1 MPAPPGSGE
10 SDGSGGS
17 CVVAGKILPGG
28 RKVVLSRATLDTFD
42 FPDLGECASG
52 FESRNFG
59 FNRALVLLHDFVST
73 FAG

>member
-1 MPAPPGSGE
+1 M
-10 SDGSGGS
+10 
-17 CVVAGKILPGG
+17 LPGG

-42 FPDLGECASG
+42 FPDLGEGASR